1 MSCDP
6 GTEYHAVKAK
16 VHSGLVSSK
25 LLTTSEVSELDSAA
39 ATGGIGAWLQ
49 KLLQFAKTNPQ
60 LLAWIMSLFGG
71 NLPFPVPPTPTT

>member
-1 MSCDP
+1 MLSAEHK
-6 GTEYHAVKAK
+6 TNVTNVHA
-16 VHSGLVSSK
+16 GLVKSK

-49 KLLQFAKTNPQ
+49 KLLQFAKNNPQ